1 MDLRPPQTVLSFKA
15 HLISKNREDILRQ
28 FIVNYFVD
36 DDKFSVFEKVVPNS
50 GFPGGN
56 FISRAKFIN
65 PATGSKYKTEELFM
79 GAKVVLNAWTFQLD
93 EATEGTLRAMEANSD
108 QYPKSDLSLTITPKV
123 HLLKSQKAQLEEE
136 FKSKDK
142 QGRGRVTWVVAR
154 NIFDEHDLFTDPQER
169 LTLLRRYQFADV
181 EQFKYNEFL
190 QVIQ

>member
-1 MDLRPPQTVLSFKA
+1 MDLRPPQTVLSFKS
-15 HLISKNREDILRQ
+15 HLVSNSREDILRQ

-65 PATGSKYKTEELFM
+65 PATGQKYKTEELYI
-79 GAKVVLNAWTFQLD
+79 GATVVLNSWTFQLD

-108 QYPKSDLSLTITPKV
+108 QYPKSDLSQTITSKFS
-123 HLLKSQKAQLEEE
+123 LLKGQKAELEQK
-136 FKSKDK
+136 FKARDK

-154 NIFDEHDLFTDPQER
+154 SIFDEHDLFTDPQER
-169 LTLLRRYQFADV
+169 LTLLRRFQFADV

-190 QVIQ
+190 QVF